1 MSETE
6 FVLFQNIIG
15 GIETFL
21 YAVCLTAFFYP
32 FMTEKKERT
41 REVN

>member
-21 YAVCLTAFFYP
+21 YAVCLTAFLSIYDR
-32 FMTEKKERT
+32 KERT
-41 REVN
+41 TGK

>member
-21 YAVCLTAFFYP
+21 YAVCLTAFFLSIYDR
-32 FMTEKKERT
+32 KERT
-41 REVN
+41 TGK